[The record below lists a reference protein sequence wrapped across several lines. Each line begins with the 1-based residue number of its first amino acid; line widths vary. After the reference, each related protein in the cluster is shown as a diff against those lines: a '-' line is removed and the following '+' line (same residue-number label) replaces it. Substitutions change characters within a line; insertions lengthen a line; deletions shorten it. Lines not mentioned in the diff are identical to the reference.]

1 MLPSTMLPST
11 IFKTTALSISLMIAV
26 GLSCTAFAEE
36 ASDASAQENR
46 VWDIEVDLGL
56 INTSGN
62 TETTSLQAK
71 VDAKQTLEKWENQ
84 YIFSTLYKED
94 QVEQDDGTKVT
105 EKTAEKYFGSLK
117 SAYLI
122 GVEKAYMFG
131 YASHTHDE
139 FGAYRSYSTVALGYG
154 DWLFSTP
161 RVQWF
166 AEAGPGY
173 FEGKKTDELNPDA
186 EITEA
191 GAMLR
196 AASELVW
203 KITGN
208 SEFKQLVSVESGA
221 DNTRTISET
230 SVSANITNAMKMK
243 VGFHIA
249 NDTDVSPGKEK
260 TDTTTFVNLVYN
272 F

>member
-1 MLPSTMLPST
+1 MVKS
-11 IFKTTALSISLMIAV
+11 SLGLIIAA
-26 GLSCTAFAEE
+26 GLSLSALAQDTLPPAEDV
-36 ASDASAQENR
+36 ASQKPR
-46 VWDIEVDLGL
+46 VWDVEVDLGM

-62 TETTSLQAK
+62 TETSSLQAK
-71 VDAKQTLEKWENQ
+71 VDAKQTLERWENQ
-84 YIFSTLYKED
+84 YIVSALYKED
-94 QVEQDDGTKVT
+94 QVEQDDGTKES

-122 GVEKAYMFG
+122 GVEKSYLFG
-131 YASHTHDE
+131 YGSYTRDE
-139 FGAYRSYSTVALGYG
+139 FGAYRTYTTLAMGYG
-154 DWLFSTP
+154 DWLYSTP
-161 RVQWF
+161 KIQWF
-166 AEAGPGY
+166 VEAGPGY
-173 FEGKKTDELNPDA
+173 FEGEKPDETNPDA
-186 EITEA
+186 YITES

-208 SEFKQLVSVESGA
+208 AEFKQLISVESGS

-243 VGFHIA
+243 VGVNVA
-249 NDTDVSPGKEK
+249 NDSEVASDKKS
-260 TDTTTFVNLVYN
+260 TDTTTFVNLVYS

>member
-1 MLPSTMLPST
+1 MLPST
-11 IFKTTALSISLMIAV
+11 IFKTSGLNLSLSLMIAL
-26 GLSCTAFAEE
+26 GLSCTALAEE
-36 ASDASAQENR
+36 ASDTPAQENR
-46 VWDIEVDLGL
+46 VWDVEVDLGV

-94 QVEQDDGTKVT
+94 QVEQDDGSEIT

-122 GVEKAYMFG
+122 GVEKSYLFG
-131 YASHTHDE
+131 YGSHTHDE

-154 DWLFSTP
+154 DWLYSTP
-161 RVQWF
+161 KVQWF
-166 AEAGPGY
+166 VEAGPGY

-186 EITEA
+186 EIIES
-191 GAMLR
+191 GAMVR

-208 SEFKQLVSVESGA
+208 SEFKQLLSVESGA

-243 VGFHIA
+243 VGFNIA
-249 NDTDVSPGKEK
+249 NDTNVSPGKEK